1 MSLASQSHA
10 IFAAC
15 RSSSSWFVCRLIQL
29 LCTSSPKILPM
40 QLPVLSMLPPSPLAL
55 LQSWSTFL
63 LQQCIASRECVLGNI
78 SFCDHLV
85 GWGSWEFFFID
96 CSFGLADGPVLV
108 LIFFLGLRNSAS
120 HQLSP
125 MPFIT

>member
-1 MSLASQSHA
+1 
-10 IFAAC
+10 
-15 RSSSSWFVCRLIQL
+15 
-29 LCTSSPKILPM
+29 M
-40 QLPVLSMLPPSPLAL
+40 QLPVFSMPHLSPLAL

-85 GWGSWEFFFID
+85 GWGGWVFSSIYCFFG
-96 CSFGLADGPVLV
+96 SAHGPVSV
-108 LIFFLGLRNSAS
+108 LIFFLGLSNSAS

-125 MPFIT
+125 MPFITLSLAALTGH